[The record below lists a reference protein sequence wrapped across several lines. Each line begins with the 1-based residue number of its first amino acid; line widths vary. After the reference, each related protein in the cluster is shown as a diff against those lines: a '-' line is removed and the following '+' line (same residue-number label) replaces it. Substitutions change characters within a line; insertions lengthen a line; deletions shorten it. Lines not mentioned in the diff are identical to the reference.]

1 MTSMTL
7 SSKGHLRSPE
17 NILIWKTVGLASLN
31 KKKIKQNMKMR
42 VQDLNSKTKQ
52 GCHRMRLLGLT
63 AIAPPTTPPEGGPD
77 LGAWLSI
84 ANMLDGPPA
93 GSPPGPADTGL
104 LT

>member
-17 NILIWKTVGLASLN
+17 NTFIWKTVGLASLN

-42 VQDLNSKTKQ
+42 VQDLNSRTKQ
-52 GCHRMRLLGLT
+52 GRHHMRLLGLT
-63 AIAPPTTPPEGGPD
+63 AIAPPTPPQGGPD

-84 ANMLDGPPA
+84 ANMLDEPPA